1 MNVRIQTNGMFLLI
15 YFHYSLT
22 LRIGRMLDVEWLL
35 THGFRY
41 YYCSRGSGEGF
52 Q

>member
-1 MNVRIQTNGMFLLI
+1 MNVRIQTNGMFLLL
-15 YFHYSLT
+15 YFRCFLALH
-22 LRIGRMLDVEWLL
+22 IGRMLNVEWLL

-52 Q
+52 R